1 MNLRVKLFTAF
12 VILII
17 VPLCVLGVVTFMVT
31 SHSIETKYSRQTEY
45 SLKAISYSINSVL
58 KQMDNV
64 TDNGIA
70 TSVFHMALIAK
81 DPTKQDL
88 NDAEQ
93 LNLNNSQRNFRSLLY
108 NHPAISYAYLYNLQG
123 SGPSSTVSIFT
134 KEDFNTLSFEEF
146 KAHPLYQEVMALNGV
161 PKWLGPHEYPEITG
175 SDPVFTQIRL
185 IKELSYFKNIGILVT
200 QIKNWDIELIFRNL
214 SLNRDMQST
223 DFMLVNDKGLI
234 LYDPNKVLDGQPIQ
248 SVMKRDVKFGGDF
261 QSFKTA
267 FNGKK
272 SIVSIYHMKEYN
284 WSLVSVTSWSSLS
297 QETLV
302 FAKWFIGIT
311 LVCLLA
317 AVTFNMVFMNRITGS
332 IAVIVRFMRKVEGGD
347 FNVQVHH
354 RGKDELHILAKGFND
369 LVERVNG
376 LFQQIQ
382 KEQKQKAK
390 AELRVLQ
397 AQIKPHFLFNTLE
410 SINVLAVQNEGEKVS
425 EMVHRLGNI
434 LRISIQD
441 NEEITLG
448 QEIEHLQSYL
458 EIQKFRFQDLFEY
471 EIDIP
476 PELRSRSVLKLTL
489 QPLVENCI
497 QHGFEGIGYKG
508 MIYVSCWKERGRLV
522 LQVQDN
528 GIGISPRQLAAFEY
542 MKNDSG
548 EPPEAKD
555 MQVNHE
561 RRGLGVRSVADRIRI
576 HYGDVYGLFIC
587 SSGTTGTIIQCII
600 PDNEWRDLDD
610 SERAAG

>member
-12 VILII
+12 VTLII

-267 FNGKK
+267 FNG
-272 SIVSIYHMKEYN
+272 E
-284 WSLVSVTSWSSLS
+284 
-297 QETLV
+297 
-302 FAKWFIGIT
+302 
-311 LVCLLA
+311 
-317 AVTFNMVFMNRITGS
+317 
-332 IAVIVRFMRKVEGGD
+332 
-347 FNVQVHH
+347 
-354 RGKDELHILAKGFND
+354 
-369 LVERVNG
+369 
-376 LFQQIQ
+376 
-382 KEQKQKAK
+382 KA
-390 AELRVLQ
+390 
-397 AQIKPHFLFNTLE
+397 
-410 SINVLAVQNEGEKVS
+410 S
-425 EMVHRLGNI
+425 
-434 LRISIQD
+434 
-441 NEEITLG
+441 
-448 QEIEHLQSYL
+448 
-458 EIQKFRFQDLFEY
+458 FRF
-471 EIDIP
+471 
-476 PELRSRSVLKLTL
+476 
-489 QPLVENCI
+489 
-497 QHGFEGIGYKG
+497 
-508 MIYVSCWKERGRLV
+508 
-522 LQVQDN
+522 
-528 GIGISPRQLAAFEY
+528 
-542 MKNDSG
+542 
-548 EPPEAKD
+548 
-555 MQVNHE
+555 
-561 RRGLGVRSVADRIRI
+561 
-576 HYGDVYGLFIC
+576 
-587 SSGTTGTIIQCII
+587 II
-600 PDNEWRDLDD
+600 
-610 SERAAG
+610 